1 MYNRR
6 ELAKMTFAGLAAP
19 LLNVY
24 AFTRSSDLA
33 PGVQTRSFRD
43 LRRTPEV
50 DPIDT
55 LIEALVACDVHH
67 CELFAPQIEA
77 QFVMSHR
84 HHGMSSMARQMMR
97 REQRKWRLRT
107 PVSYFRAIGKRF
119 EKAGVAISAFNYS
132 PDAGFTDE
140 EIDAGFVMTKALGA
154 EMLTASTTL
163 DVAERIAPFADRHQA
178 IVALHGGSRLDDP
191 NAIGSPERLAAALR
205 MSRYFKVSLDI
216 GNFTAANFDP
226 LEYLRE
232 HHRDVASLR
241 LKDRRRNQGE
251 DQPWGKGDTPIRDV
265 LRLVKNEMWRIRGYV
280 DYEYA
285 GDANPIDEV
294 KKCLAYATEAAI

>member
-6 ELAKMTFAGLAAP
+6 ELAKITFAGLAAP
-19 LLNVY
+19 LLNAY

-43 LRRTPEV
+43 LRRAPAI
-50 DPIDT
+50 DPIET
-55 LIEALVACDVHH
+55 LIGALAACDAHD

-77 QFVMSHR
+77 QFAMSPR

-107 PVSYFRAIGKRF
+107 PVGYFQAIGRRF
-119 EKAGVAISAFNYS
+119 EKAGIAIAAFNYS
-132 PDAGFTDE
+132 PDASFTDE
-140 EIDAGFVMTKALGA
+140 EIDAGFVMAKALGA
-154 EMLTASTTL
+154 GMITASTPL
-163 DVAERIAPFADRHQA
+163 DVAARIAPFADRHRT
-178 IVALHGGSRLDDP
+178 IVALHGDSRLDDP
-191 NAIGSPERLAAALR
+191 NAIGSPERFAAALR
-205 MSRYFKVSLDI
+205 LSRYFKISLDL

-232 HHRDVASLR
+232 HHRDVANLR

-251 DQPWGKGDTPIRDV
+251 DQPWGRGDTPIRDV

-285 GDANPIDEV
+285 GEMNSIDEV
-294 KKCLAYATEAAI
+294 KKCLAYATAAAV